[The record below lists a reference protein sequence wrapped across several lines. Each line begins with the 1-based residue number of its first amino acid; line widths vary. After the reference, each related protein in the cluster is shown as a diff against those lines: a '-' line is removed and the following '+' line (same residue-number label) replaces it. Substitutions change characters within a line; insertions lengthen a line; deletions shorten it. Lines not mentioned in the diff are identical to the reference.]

1 MRPFLYIY
9 KKNKMEEYN
18 INLFQDV
25 SKERFIEQLNNKN
38 GDLFIIG
45 SILAFNF
52 TKTNRIITDIINFN
66 EEIALFNSFGIIKKY
81 NNKKYIIV
89 ENFTKYIDHRAIKQ
103 ITYQRRF
110 LNSFNN
116 FESDIFL
123 LAFINRMNGHA
134 RSNELGPILIKT
146 QQEPLKETFTK
157 ALEERFIHFD
167 FQNIGFETSFEFEF
181 EKFDG
186 YYKNGKLKDKH
197 LSEVNVFDEFI
208 LKITGKTRSF
218 LVYKRYYDDDNDDD
232 YKLFLLDD
240 YIKLQTEFYDC
251 IGVVADYLGYDLY
264 ILNVNRF
271 KFKKK

>member
-1 MRPFLYIY
+1 
-9 KKNKMEEYN
+9 MEEYN

-25 SKERFIEQLNNKN
+25 SKERFIEELNNKN

-52 TKTNRIITDIINFN
+52 TNTNRIITDIINFN

-110 LNSFNN
+110 LKSFEN
-116 FESDIFL
+116 FESDNNL
-123 LAFINRMNGHA
+123 LTFVNRMNDQA

-146 QQEPLKETFTK
+146 QQEPLKEAFTK

-167 FQNIGFETSFEFEF
+167 FQNSGFETSFEFDF
-181 EKFDG
+181 KKFDD
-186 YYKNGKLKDKH
+186 YYRNGKLKDKH
-197 LSEVNVFDEFI
+197 LSEVNIFDEFI
-208 LKITGKTRSF
+208 LLITGKTKTF
-218 LVYKRYYDDDNDDD
+218 LIYKRYHDDHDDDN
-232 YKLFLLDD
+232 KLILLDD

-271 KFKKK
+271 KFKKNKQFQKKLCK